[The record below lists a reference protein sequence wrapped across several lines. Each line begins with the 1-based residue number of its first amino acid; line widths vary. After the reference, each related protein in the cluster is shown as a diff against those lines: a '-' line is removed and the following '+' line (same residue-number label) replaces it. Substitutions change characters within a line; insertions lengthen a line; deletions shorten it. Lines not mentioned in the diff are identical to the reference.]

1 MDPLA
6 IGIQATSPPEE
17 SLWLAF
23 RQLTGCYQAGFLAQ
37 IIEEW
42 FGKIDLINHIFPVVL
57 KALNKL
63 S

>member
-23 RQLTGCYQAGFLAQ
+23 GRLAGRYQAGFLAQ

-42 FGKIDLINHIFPVVL
+42 FGKIDLINRIFPVVL
-57 KALNKL
+57 KALDKL